1 MNLKHTIIAY
11 DNGGDDSGF
20 GKENEEFIKKTHAN
34 LKENLGLRL
43 PIAPKNLESGDVGL
57 KFQLKMFEFMKSINQ
72 KSSGTKKGRPDKTK

>member
-57 KFQLKMFEFMKSINQ
+57 KFQLKKLEFMDFMNQ
-72 KSSGTKKGRPDKTK
+72 KL